1 MTDLEERVLDTA
13 DSGRVRVLGPHDL
26 PRTRELLDRDPVSH
40 CFVSSRV
47 AASGMDTWRMG
58 GEMWGYEVDGQI
70 ESLLHAGAN
79 LVPVETTVEARDA
92 FAVRARVLGRR
103 CSSIVGSRDEV
114 LHLWSLLEHTWGRPR
129 DTRLSQPL
137 MRIDGAPLVEPD
149 PLVRRVRDEEIDLL
163 LPAAIEMFTEEV
175 GVSPVSGGSSSAYR
189 ARIAEMIRA
198 GRAFARIEDG
208 AVVFKAEIG
217 AATSAACQVQGVWV
231 AKDRRGEGLSV
242 AGMAAVVTA
251 ARRDIAPT
259 VSLYVND
266 FNIPARRSYERVG
279 FVQSGEFATIFF

>member
-1 MTDLEERVLDTA
+1 MTDLEERALDTA
-13 DSGRVRVLGPHDL
+13 ALGRVRVLGPHDL
-26 PRTRELLDRDPVSH
+26 PLTRELLDRDPVAN

-58 GEMWGYEVDGQI
+58 GEMWGYEIDGQVQ
-70 ESLLHAGAN
+70 SLLHVGAN
-79 LVPVETTVEARDA
+79 LVPVETTEDAREA
-92 FAVRARVLGRR
+92 FAVRARATGRR
-103 CSSIVGSRDEV
+103 CSSIVGVRDEV
-114 LHLWSLLEHTWGRPR
+114 MHLWSLLEHTWGRPR

-137 MRIDGAPLVEPD
+137 MRIDGAPLVDPD

-175 GVSPVSGGSSSAYR
+175 GVSPVAGGSSTAYR
-189 ARIAEMIRA
+189 ARIAEMIRS
-198 GRAFARIEDG
+198 GRAFARIENG
-208 AVVFKAEIG
+208 TVVFKAEIG

-231 AKDRRGEGLSV
+231 AKNRRGQGLSEP
-242 AGMAAVVTA
+242 GMAAVVAA

-266 FNIPARRSYERVG
+266 FNIAARRSYERVG
-279 FVQSGEFATIFF
+279 FVQAGEFSTIFF